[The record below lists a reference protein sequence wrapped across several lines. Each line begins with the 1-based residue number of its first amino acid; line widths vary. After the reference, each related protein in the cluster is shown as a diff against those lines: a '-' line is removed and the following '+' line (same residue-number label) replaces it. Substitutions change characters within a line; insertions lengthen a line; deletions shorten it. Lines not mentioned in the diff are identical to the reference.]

1 MRWLIF
7 VGFTFSI
14 YTILVLIANFL
25 AKYGIHISQM
35 GIGAV
40 GGILSADF
48 FNWLCKSNIGLTK
61 EEISERILVDK
72 QAYFS
77 TLDCTMNYWNEIEKK
92 TDKIKE
98 LDNSLEK
105 ADKILKTILEK
116 TTNKQLKQLI
126 KNYLNEK
133 R

>member
-7 VGFTFSI
+7 IAFTFSI
-14 YTILVLIANFL
+14 YTILVLIANCL
-25 AKYGIHISQM
+25 AKFGINISQM

-48 FNWLCKSNIGLTK
+48 FNWLCKSNIFLTK

-72 QAYFS
+72 QAYKS
-77 TLDCTMNYWNEIEKK
+77 TLQCTMDYWNEIELK

-98 LDNSLEK
+98 LDKKLEK
-105 ADKILKTILEK
+105 ADKILQKILEK
-116 TTNKQLKQLI
+116 TTNKQIKQLVR
-126 KNYLNEK
+126 NYLNETK
-133 R
+133 